1 MAVWPL
7 KTKIYKNIT
16 RDGDMGC
23 NGVCSQAVPVEIKVM
38 ILRRVKVE
46 ARVKR
51 PSWQQFIK
59 Y

>member
-1 MAVWPL
+1 
-7 KTKIYKNIT
+7 
-16 RDGDMGC
+16 MGC

-38 ILRRVKVE
+38 VLRRVKVE